1 MPISVSQLPIILLNS
16 AEYIGTPVTRYL
28 AASANSVWGST
39 ETLITMTKDKVIH
52 VFN

>member
-1 MPISVSQLPIILLNS
+1 MPKTVSQLPVILLTS
-16 AEYIGTPVTRYL
+16 AVYIGTAVTRNL
-28 AASANSVWGST
+28 AASANCVWGST